1 NYGNE
6 PVPTKPG
13 KAVDVPQTGDTDLPP
28 GTTYEIPE
36 GSVPEGWT
44 ATVDP
49 NTGVVTVTPPADA
62 TPGDNADIPVKVK
75 YPDGSSDDTSVPVK
89 VEKNDAQNN
98 DPNYGNEPVPTKPG
112 KAVDVPQTG
121 DTDLPPGTTY
131 EIPEGSV
138 PEGWTATV
146 DPNTGV
152 VTVTPPA

>member
-1 NYGNE
+1 
-6 PVPTKPG
+6 
-13 KAVDVPQTGDTDLPP
+13 
-28 GTTYEIPE
+28 
-36 GSVPEGWT
+36 GWT

-62 TPGDNADIPVKVK
+62 TPGDKADIPVKVK

-98 DPNYGNEPVPTKPG
+98 DPNYGNEPISTKPG
-112 KAVDVPQTG
+112 KAIDVPQTG

-131 EIPEGSV
+131 EIPEGADI

-152 VTVTPPA
+152 VTVTPPADATPGD